1 MSMKMSMKVWNE
13 KRFFEDKTF
22 LFTSF
27 VWEDIEVDLE
37 AYEYEEDSFTVEPE
51 GEAFHEKYSAEDI
64 VKALEKVAELI
75 EDGWE
80 DICLSFRPRKSD
92 DERLA
97 SFTFRIH
104 EDGVQAIFS
113 VNKEVLLGK
122 CGEKLAEIRRILEE
136 ADA

>member
-1 MSMKMSMKVWNE
+1 MKVWNE
-13 KRFFEDKTF
+13 KRHFEDETF

-27 VWEDIEVDLE
+27 AWGDDIEVDLE
-37 AYEYEEDSFTVEPE
+37 AYEYEEDSLAVEPE
-51 GEAFHEKYSAEDI
+51 GEAFHERYLVEDI
-64 VKALEKVAELI
+64 AKALKKTVELI
-75 EDGWE
+75 EAGWE
-80 DICLSFRPRKSD
+80 DICLSFRPKKSD
-92 DERLA
+92 DDEKLA

-104 EDGVQAIFS
+104 KDGADAIFS